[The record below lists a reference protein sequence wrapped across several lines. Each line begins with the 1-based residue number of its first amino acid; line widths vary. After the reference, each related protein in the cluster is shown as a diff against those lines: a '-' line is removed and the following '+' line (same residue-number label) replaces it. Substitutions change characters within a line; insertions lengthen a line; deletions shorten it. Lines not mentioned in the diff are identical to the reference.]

1 MYIQF
6 QDWLRLE
13 RRERIKRMDIVKNDD
28 NGEDRLLWGFETSVK
43 VE

>member
-1 MYIQF
+1 MYIQC
-6 QDWLRLE
+6 QYWLRLE
-13 RRERIKRMDIVKNDD
+13 RRERIKRMDIVKNG